1 MDIGD
6 VTKRSEQNDSLPQTT
21 AVVKRLWVTKQV
33 IAKVETFMK
42 QWYGIR
48 EKDSFFTFKGI
59 IRVLVTYLCSK
70 TLSSTVY

>member
-1 MDIGD
+1 MIRDFERGKNPKSEEKNKTDIDDSGG

-42 QWYGIR
+42 QW
-48 EKDSFFTFKGI
+48 
-59 IRVLVTYLCSK
+59 
-70 TLSSTVY
+70 